1 MAVGATVTTLYLRIL
16 AAPWFG
22 ERPVLILFAL
32 PILLS
37 AYLGGL
43 KPGLLATVFVV
54 LGVDYYLIEPKYSF
68 YPGNRADV
76 LDLIILS
83 IVGVLI
89 SVLMEKL
96 RHARTRN
103 SAERNSADTAH
114 TQLAAIVE
122 SSFDAIIGKDLNGIV
137 TSWNAGAERVFGY
150 SAEEMVGNSINLL
163 IPPDRLDEEE
173 NILGQIKR
181 GGRVEHFVTIRQR
194 KGGERIDV
202 SVTVSPIKDA
212 EGAIIGASKVARD
225 ITEIKKAEEARL
237 LSEARYRSLFNNAPD
252 GIVIADSES
261 RYLDA
266 NASVCRM
273 LGYARAEF
281 IGLHASDIVVQTEMQ
296 HIEPALSTIKSKS
309 DYHRE
314 WQFRRKD
321 GSIFAGE
328 VIATMMPDGNLLG
341 MIRDITERNTAAL
354 ALREKETQLHAS
366 DRRLAEIVQGMTE
379 ACFALDTEWRF
390 TFVNDRGETLLRHHR
405 GQMLGRTIW
414 DVFSKLVGTPMEANY
429 RRAMTERVPV
439 SFEVFSPI
447 AERWLDIRLFPTGEG
462 LAAFLLDIHAR
473 KLGEESLRATQAQ
486 LNSTLSAGSIGTW
499 TWDIANDRLAADA
512 FTARAFSLSAD
523 AAAKGLPAAAYLQAV
538 VEEDQP
544 AVSAGLALAIETCG
558 NYDLEY
564 RVRQKEGA
572 LLWLQA
578 RGRVEGDATGKAA
591 NFHGA
596 VMDITAR
603 KQMELA
609 LQESEERFRTMAN
622 SMAQLAWM
630 ARPDGFISWYNQ
642 RWYEYTGTTPEQME
656 GWGWQSVHDPG
667 VLPNVLQ
674 RWKGAIDAGE
684 PFEMELPL
692 RGADG
697 KFRTF
702 LTRGQPWKDSEGRVV
717 QWFGTNTDVETLKK
731 AEEKIRNLNVELEQ
745 RVVVRTAQLEAANK
759 ELEAFSYSVSHDLR
773 APLRAVN
780 GFAGLLIE
788 EFGIQM
794 QPEAK
799 RYLERIRHNALNMGQ
814 LIDDLLAF
822 SRLSRQPVNRRQVGM
837 AKLVRDV
844 IDDLAPER
852 EGRQI
857 DIRTGVLPDCW
868 GDSAL
873 VKQVWV
879 NLLSNAVKYTRGRE
893 RSLVE
898 TGCESSNGEDIY
910 YVRDNGA
917 GFDMKFASKLFG
929 VFQRLH
935 RAEDFEGTGVGL
947 AIVQRVVQR
956 HGGRVWADAK
966 VGNGAIFRFTFGGRK
981 EI

>member
-1 MAVGATVTTLYLRIL
+1 
-16 AAPWFG
+16 
-22 ERPVLILFAL
+22 
-32 PILLS
+32 
-37 AYLGGL
+37 
-43 KPGLLATVFVV
+43 
-54 LGVDYYLIEPKYSF
+54 
-68 YPGNRADV
+68 
-76 LDLIILS
+76 
-83 IVGVLI
+83 
-89 SVLMEKL
+89 
-96 RHARTRN
+96 
-103 SAERNSADTAH
+103 
-114 TQLAAIVE
+114 
-122 SSFDAIIGKDLNGIV
+122 
-137 TSWNAGAERVFGY
+137 
-150 SAEEMVGNSINLL
+150 MV
-163 IPPDRLDEEE
+163 
-173 NILGQIKR
+173 
-181 GGRVEHFVTIRQR
+181 
-194 KGGERIDV
+194 
-202 SVTVSPIKDA
+202 
-212 EGAIIGASKVARD
+212 RD
-225 ITEIKKAEEARL
+225 ITESKRAEEARL
-237 LSEARYRSLFNNAPD
+237 LSEARYRSLFENAPD
-252 GIVIADSES
+252 GILIADSES
-261 RYLDA
+261 RHIDA

-273 LGYARAEF
+273 LGYAREEL
-281 IGLHASDIVVQTEMQ
+281 IGLHASDIVVQSEIQ
-296 HIEPALSTIKSKS
+296 NIKPALSMIKAKAG
-309 DYHRE
+309 YHRE
-314 WQFRRKD
+314 WEFRRKD
-321 GSIFAGE
+321 GTTFAGE
-328 VIATMMPDGNLLG
+328 VIATMMSDGNLLG

-354 ALREKETQLHAS
+354 ALREKEAQLHAS

-439 SFEVFSPI
+439 AFEVFSPI

-473 KLGEESLRATQAQ
+473 KLGEESLRATQAR

-499 TWDIANDRLAADA
+499 TWDIANDRLVGDE
-512 FTARAFSLSAD
+512 FTASAFSVSAD

-544 AVSAGLALAIETCG
+544 AVSDGLARAIETCG
-558 NYDLEY
+558 NYDIEY

-578 RGRVEGDATGKAA
+578 RGRVEGDPAGKAVS
-591 NFHGA
+591 FHGA
-596 VMDITAR
+596 VMDITHR

-622 SMAQLAWM
+622 SMAQLAWI
-630 ARPDGFISWYNQ
+630 AKADGFIFWYNQ

-656 GWGWQSVHDPG
+656 GRGWQSVHDPE
-667 VLPNVLQ
+667 VLPIVLQ
-674 RWKGAIDAGE
+674 GWKGAIDAGE
-684 PFEMELPL
+684 PFEMEFPL

-702 LTRGQPWKDSEGRVV
+702 LTRCQPLKDSEGRVV
-717 QWFGTNTDVETLKK
+717 QWFGTNTDVEALKK
-731 AEEKIRNLNVELEQ
+731 AEEKIRDLNVELEQ
-745 RVVVRTAQLEAANK
+745 RVVERTAQLEAANK

-780 GFAGLLIE
+780 GFAGIVIE
-788 EFGIQM
+788 EFGLQL
-794 QPEAK
+794 PVEAK
-799 RYLERIRHNALNMGQ
+799 RYLERIRHGALKMGE

-822 SRLSRQPVNRRQVGM
+822 SRLSRQPLHRREVNM
-837 AKLVRDV
+837 TKLVRNV

-857 DIRTGVLPDCW
+857 DIQAGALPDCW
-868 GDSAL
+868 GDPAL
-873 VKQVWV
+873 LKQVWV

-893 RSLVE
+893 KALVE
-898 TGCESSNGEDIY
+898 TGCDSSNGEDIY

-917 GFDMKFASKLFG
+917 GFDMKYAHKLFG

-947 AIVQRVVQR
+947 AIVQRVIHR

-966 VGNGAIFRFTFGGRK
+966 EGKGAIFRFTFGKRK
-981 EI
+981 EL